1 MSISNLSPASQP
13 VRKQRRPAI
22 IDLVQSVPT
31 DLGECISRDVK
42 LLDKLGW
49 HGLVAHRRPTGDFS
63 SLTNVNHP
71 ARRLLKLYKYR
82 GAPVKFA
89 TPPWTRQQ
97 ILRALHR
104 GPHKSCHDHIS
115 FLQGEFKDMMSRG
128 QWLVLPY
135 SAVKD
140 LPGLRLSPPGVV
152 PQRNRRPRWICDYSW
167 WGINADTLPLA
178 AKESMQFGHA
188 LDRILREI
196 LLADPTHG
204 PVYLIKIDISDGFYR
219 IALNIDD
226 IPKLG
231 VVFPT
236 LPGEEPLVAFP
247 LVLPMGWSNS
257 PPIFST
263 ATETI
268 ADLANER
275 LTSNVDMPPHHL
287 DDLAESILSTPPS
300 CPMVTSPN
308 FTCPLVT
315 PPDLTSA
322 TSTSLLVAPPL
333 LGPTR
338 DPTSPNFTCP
348 LVTPPDLTSATST
361 SLLVAPPLLGP
372 TRDPTPILLVAP
384 PLPGPTRDPTAT
396 STSLLVAPPLLGP
409 TREPKPTPI
418 LLVAPPLPGPTRD
431 PTLSPVVT
439 PPFLGL
445 TRDPSLPT
453 SQKPLAY
460 ADVFVDD
467 FIGAAQDLDLNN
479 RQRVRKALLHSID
492 DVFQPLLPNDNPT
505 RQEPVSMK
513 KLREGDCSFGT
524 LKLILGWIIDTINM
538 TIQLPQHRVDR
549 LAEILNSIPATQRR
563 TSVKKWYSIL
573 GELRSMALALPGSRN
588 IFSTMQH
595 ALTNKAKGRIAL
607 NKEVHNALDDF
618 RWMHNNIATRP
629 TRIAEIIP
637 LLPAAEG
644 HHDAS
649 GIGAGG
655 VWFLGDNIIPRE
667 GYVKGKPILWR
678 YKWPQYI
685 VDRLITDQNPNGTIS
700 NSDLELAGGLFQL
713 DVISQ
718 CFDVRERTI
727 LSKGDNLSTTFW
739 ERNGSTTSIKPPAHL
754 LRLFGIHQRIH
765 RYVPRF
771 DYISGSSNHVADAL
785 SRDFHLSWPDLIL
798 SLHRFLPQPDG
809 CQLWTPSKNIVSAVI
824 SALLNKPSCRESL
837 QGELPRPLQHGTSGL
852 SSQLTWAST
861 PFSKPSTTKYH
872 SYKSLPHEFIQENLQ
887 PVAIPSGLDRLKI
900 TYGWLDRRS
909 STWGPTI
916 PA

>member
-1 MSISNLSPASQP
+1 MVGI
-13 VRKQRRPAI
+13 AI
-22 IDLVQSVPT
+22 L
-31 DLGECISRDVK
+31 
-42 LLDKLGW
+42 
-49 HGLVAHRRPTGDFS
+49 
-63 SLTNVNHP
+63 
-71 ARRLLKLYKYR
+71 
-82 GAPVKFA
+82 
-89 TPPWTRQQ
+89 
-97 ILRALHR
+97 
-104 GPHKSCHDHIS
+104 
-115 FLQGEFKDMMSRG
+115 
-128 QWLVLPY
+128 

-338 DPTSPNFTCP
+338 DPT
-348 LVTPPDLTSATST
+348 
-361 SLLVAPPLLGP
+361 
-372 TRDPTPILLVAP
+372 
-384 PLPGPTRDPTAT
+384 
-396 STSLLVAPPLLGP
+396 
-409 TREPKPTPI
+409 
-418 LLVAPPLPGPTRD
+418 
-431 PTLSPVVT
+431 LSPVVT

-467 FIGAAQDLDLNN
+467 FIGAAQDPDLNN

>member
-300 CPMVTSPN
+300 CPMVTAPN

-322 TSTSLLVAPPL
+322 TSTSLLV
-333 LGPTR
+333 T
-338 DPTSPNFTCP
+338 
-348 LVTPPDLTSATST
+348 
-361 SLLVAPPLLGP
+361 
-372 TRDPTPILLVAP
+372 
-384 PLPGPTRDPTAT
+384 
-396 STSLLVAPPLLGP
+396 PPLLGP

-771 DYISGSSNHVADAL
+771 DYISGSSNHMADAL

-824 SALLNKPSCRESL
+824 LALLNKPSCRESL

>member
-1 MSISNLSPASQP
+1 MRTTVENFKLNVTSTAPLSPPIIHHTPPTATPAQSSLPVKRPASISNLSPASQP

-63 SLTNVNHP
+63 SLSNVHHP

-104 GPHKSCHDHIS
+104 GPHKSCHDHIA
-115 FLQGEFKDMMSRG
+115 FLQEEFKDMMSRG

-167 WGINADTLPLA
+167 WGINANTLPLA

-196 LLADPTHG
+196 LLADPKNG

-268 ADLANER
+268 ADMANER
-275 LTSNVDMPPHHL
+275 LNSNVDMPPHHL
-287 DDLAESILSTPPS
+287 DDLAESIPSPPPS
-300 CPMVTSPN
+300 CPMVTSSDL
-308 FTCPLVT
+308 TCPLVT
-315 PPDLTSA
+315 PPGLTSA
-322 TSTSLLVAPPL
+322 TSPSLLVTPPL

-338 DPTSPNFTCP
+338 DPTKAP
-348 LVTPPDLTSATST
+348 
-361 SLLVAPPLLGP
+361 SLLVTPPLLGP
-372 TRDPTPILLVAP
+372 TRDPT
-384 PLPGPTRDPTAT
+384 
-396 STSLLVAPPLLGP
+396 
-409 TREPKPTPI
+409 
-418 LLVAPPLPGPTRD
+418 
-431 PTLSPVVT
+431 LSPLVT

-453 SQKPLAY
+453 SQQPLAY

-467 FIGAAQDLDLNN
+467 FIGAAQDLDLKN
-479 RQRVRKALLHSID
+479 RRRVRKALLHSID
-492 DVFQPLLPNDNPT
+492 DVFEPLLPNDNPT

-607 NKEVHNALDDF
+607 KKEVHNALEDF

-629 TRIAEIIP
+629 TRIAELIP

-667 GYVKGKPILWR
+667 GYVREKPILWR

-685 VDRLITDQNPNGTIS
+685 VDRLITDHNPNGTIS

-771 DYISGSSNHVADAL
+771 DYISGPSNHVADAL

-837 QGELPRPLQHGTSGL
+837 QGELPAPLQLGTSGL

-872 SYKSLPHEFIQENLQ
+872 SYKSLPHEFIRENLQ

>member
-315 PPDLTSA
+315 PPDLTS
-322 TSTSLLVAPPL
+322 
-333 LGPTR
+333 
-338 DPTSPNFTCP
+338 
-348 LVTPPDLTSATST
+348 
-361 SLLVAPPLLGP
+361 
-372 TRDPTPILLVAP
+372 
-384 PLPGPTRDPTAT
+384 AT

>member
-338 DPTSPNFTCP
+338 DPT
-348 LVTPPDLTSATST
+348 
-361 SLLVAPPLLGP
+361 
-372 TRDPTPILLVAP
+372 PILLVAP
-384 PLPGPTRDPTAT
+384 PLPGPTRDPT
-396 STSLLVAPPLLGP
+396 SH
-409 TREPKPTPI
+409 
-418 LLVAPPLPGPTRD
+418 
-431 PTLSPVVT
+431 
-439 PPFLGL
+439 
-445 TRDPSLPT
+445 
-453 SQKPLAY
+453 PLA
-460 ADVFVDD
+460 
-467 FIGAAQDLDLNN
+467 
-479 RQRVRKALLHSID
+479 
-492 DVFQPLLPNDNPT
+492 
-505 RQEPVSMK
+505 
-513 KLREGDCSFGT
+513 
-524 LKLILGWIIDTINM
+524 
-538 TIQLPQHRVDR
+538 
-549 LAEILNSIPATQRR
+549 
-563 TSVKKWYSIL
+563 
-573 GELRSMALALPGSRN
+573 
-588 IFSTMQH
+588 
-595 ALTNKAKGRIAL
+595 
-607 NKEVHNALDDF
+607 
-618 RWMHNNIATRP
+618 
-629 TRIAEIIP
+629 
-637 LLPAAEG
+637 
-644 HHDAS
+644 
-649 GIGAGG
+649 
-655 VWFLGDNIIPRE
+655 
-667 GYVKGKPILWR
+667 
-678 YKWPQYI
+678 
-685 VDRLITDQNPNGTIS
+685 
-700 NSDLELAGGLFQL
+700 
-713 DVISQ
+713 
-718 CFDVRERTI
+718 
-727 LSKGDNLSTTFW
+727 
-739 ERNGSTTSIKPPAHL
+739 
-754 LRLFGIHQRIH
+754 
-765 RYVPRF
+765 
-771 DYISGSSNHVADAL
+771 
-785 SRDFHLSWPDLIL
+785 
-798 SLHRFLPQPDG
+798 
-809 CQLWTPSKNIVSAVI
+809 
-824 SALLNKPSCRESL
+824 
-837 QGELPRPLQHGTSGL
+837 
-852 SSQLTWAST
+852 
-861 PFSKPSTTKYH
+861 
-872 SYKSLPHEFIQENLQ
+872 
-887 PVAIPSGLDRLKI
+887 
-900 TYGWLDRRS
+900 
-909 STWGPTI
+909 
-916 PA
+916 

>member
-196 LLADPTHG
+196 LLADPAHG

-333 LGPTR
+333 L
-338 DPTSPNFTCP
+338 
-348 LVTPPDLTSATST
+348 
-361 SLLVAPPLLGP
+361 
-372 TRDPTPILLVAP
+372 
-384 PLPGPTRDPTAT
+384 
-396 STSLLVAPPLLGP
+396 
-409 TREPKPTPI
+409 
-418 LLVAPPLPGPTRD
+418 GPTRD

>member
-236 LPGEEPLVAFP
+236 LPGEEPLVAFL

-315 PPDLTSA
+315 PPDLTS
-322 TSTSLLVAPPL
+322 
-333 LGPTR
+333 
-338 DPTSPNFTCP
+338 
-348 LVTPPDLTSATST
+348 
-361 SLLVAPPLLGP
+361 
-372 TRDPTPILLVAP
+372 
-384 PLPGPTRDPTAT
+384 AT

-538 TIQLPQHRVDR
+538 TIQLPQYRVDR

>member
-1 MSISNLSPASQP
+1 M
-13 VRKQRRPAI
+13 
-22 IDLVQSVPT
+22 
-31 DLGECISRDVK
+31 
-42 LLDKLGW
+42 
-49 HGLVAHRRPTGDFS
+49 
-63 SLTNVNHP
+63 
-71 ARRLLKLYKYR
+71 
-82 GAPVKFA
+82 
-89 TPPWTRQQ
+89 
-97 ILRALHR
+97 
-104 GPHKSCHDHIS
+104 
-115 FLQGEFKDMMSRG
+115 
-128 QWLVLPY
+128 
-135 SAVKD
+135 
-140 LPGLRLSPPGVV
+140 
-152 PQRNRRPRWICDYSW
+152 
-167 WGINADTLPLA
+167 
-178 AKESMQFGHA
+178 
-188 LDRILREI
+188 
-196 LLADPTHG
+196 
-204 PVYLIKIDISDGFYR
+204 
-219 IALNIDD
+219 
-226 IPKLG
+226 
-231 VVFPT
+231 
-236 LPGEEPLVAFP
+236 
-247 LVLPMGWSNS
+247 
-257 PPIFST
+257 
-263 ATETI
+263 
-268 ADLANER
+268 
-275 LTSNVDMPPHHL
+275 
-287 DDLAESILSTPPS
+287 
-300 CPMVTSPN
+300 
-308 FTCPLVT
+308 
-315 PPDLTSA
+315 
-322 TSTSLLVAPPL
+322 
-333 LGPTR
+333 
-338 DPTSPNFTCP
+338 
-348 LVTPPDLTSATST
+348 
-361 SLLVAPPLLGP
+361 
-372 TRDPTPILLVAP
+372 
-384 PLPGPTRDPTAT
+384 
-396 STSLLVAPPLLGP
+396 
-409 TREPKPTPI
+409 
-418 LLVAPPLPGPTRD
+418 
-431 PTLSPVVT
+431 VT

-467 FIGAAQDLDLNN
+467 FIGAAQDPDLNN